1 MSIPEPLLKV
11 AAIFFDVIFVLFVAY
26 VVFVF
31 GIRIFWSFKSKR
43 MRGREIP
50 EHRELQRL
58 RRGKGVIY
66 VYAPNC
72 RPCKLVD
79 PIIKKLSK
87 EMKRV
92 SFVRVNAAEETELVR
107 KLGVLATPA
116 VIITENG
123 KIKEVL
129 IGPVSE
135 GTLREKLE

>member
-87 EMKRV
+87 EMKRA

>member
-135 GTLREKLE
+135 GTLREKLK